1 MSASSEFFRK
11 MGANLT
17 KKINMEV
24 PQKFKNQVTC
34 YMRFEALNELMLDQ
48 LSKTS
53 MLKVHDPALEVKLK
67 NLKANFERVSSKS
80 FSYVDNSPARD
91 WFFAVTN
98 MFEQLFNIEDPE
110 KFSEICEIII
120 MYLDGKIKLE
130 DK

>member
-1 MSASSEFFRK
+1 
-11 MGANLT
+11 
-17 KKINMEV
+17 MEV

-53 MLKVHDPALEVKLK
+53 MLKVYDPALELKLK
-67 NLKANFERVSSKS
+67 NLKVNFERVSSKS
-80 FSYVDNSPARD
+80 FSYVDNNPARD

-98 MFEQLFNIEDPE
+98 MFDQLFSIQDPE
-110 KFSEICEIII
+110 KFSEVCELVI